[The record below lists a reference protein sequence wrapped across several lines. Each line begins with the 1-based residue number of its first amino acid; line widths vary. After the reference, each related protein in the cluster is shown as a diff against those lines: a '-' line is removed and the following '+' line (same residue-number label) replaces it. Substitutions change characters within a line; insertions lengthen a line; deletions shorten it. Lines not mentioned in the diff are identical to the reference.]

1 MPGTF
6 SEIQERLANASLR
19 DIVNLAAAGVN
30 GRTFNEIAALRERFL
45 DIAFREDN
53 STFDDR
59 MLAAA
64 WSRALDS
71 GLMLMLENMPETLA
85 AYVRAR
91 STSMEEVFNH
101 GFGSIGHAA
110 RTNRE
115 LLLNRLSLEN
125 SEDAEVNQVRLLR
138 AHLAAAAF
146 GIEVPAQ
153 DGAA

>member
-19 DIVNLAAAGVN
+19 DIVTLAAAGVN
-30 GRTFNEIAALRERFL
+30 GRTFNELAALRERFL

-53 STFDDR
+53 GTFDDR

-71 GLMLMLENMPETLA
+71 GLMLMLEHTPETLD
-85 AYVRAR
+85 AYIRAR
-91 STSMEEVFNH
+91 NTGMKEVLNH

-110 RTNRE
+110 RTNRD
-115 LLLNRLSLEN
+115 LLLKRLSLEN
-125 SEDAEVNQVRLLR
+125 SEDAEVDQMRLLQ
-138 AHLAAAAF
+138 AYLAAAAF
-146 GIEVPAQ
+146 GIELPSQ
-153 DGAA
+153 EGAA